1 MRLLDYLR
9 EQCVSFQTILHAP
22 AFSPVQRARVLNVNL
37 RHIAQAVLLEGPQ
50 GFFVH
55 VLPATHQTDPA
66 ALARV
71 WGGPVRV
78 ARKDESA
85 VVFRDCSWGVV
96 SAFGNL
102 YGLWTL
108 IDRSVNPD
116 GWLILEADTPVDS
129 ILLDALEYERLSGAV
144 GVSCALPGTTP
155 LGNLRPIVCN
165 RRDEP

>member
-1 MRLLDYLR
+1 MRLTDYLR

-22 AFSPVQRARVLNVNL
+22 AFGPVQRARIL
-37 RHIAQAVLLEGPQ
+37 RIDPRHVAQAVLFDGPQ

-55 VLPATHQTDPA
+55 VLPATRQTDLD

-71 WGGPVRV
+71 WGGPVRL
-78 ARKDESA
+78 ARKDEA
-85 VVFRDCSWGVV
+85 AAVFRDCSWGVV

-108 IDRSVNPD
+108 IDRSIDSD

-129 ILLDALEYERLSGAV
+129 ILLDALEYERLSGAF
-144 GVSCALPGTTP
+144 GVSCALPCEEQTGTEF
-155 LGNLRPIVCN
+155 
-165 RRDEP
+165 RRKPS